1 MKPIICLDFD
11 GIFNEYSGYDG
22 DNIGQPRPGIELF
35 LKKLNT
41 RYRVWICS
49 VRRYSKIQVW
59 LEEHNLLQYV
69 EFVTSY
75 KPPAVAYVDDRAI
88 RIQIEAEE
96 MKPKPDLV
104 ALKNLR
110 KEEKRCLKN
119 II

>member
-1 MKPIICLDFD
+1 MTMKPIICLDFD

-59 LEEHNLLQYV
+59 LEQHNLLQYV

-75 KPPAVAYVDDRAI
+75 KPKAVAYVDDRAI
-88 RIQIEAEE
+88 RFNGDFDETFKEIRKF
-96 MKPKPDLV
+96 KPYWK
-104 ALKNLR
+104 K
-110 KEEKRCLKN
+110 
-119 II
+119 